1 MKLSLKEIK
10 EQLKQMLLEMSVVK
24 TDKGVLEY
32 EGDELAVGT
41 ALTIVNDEDP
51 DVKELANGEYVLED
65 GRTLIVESGELKEIV
80 EAPEVEPVEV
90 VEEPTEETE
99 PEVVEEPTEEVEPEV
114 VEEPTEE
121 VEPEVVEE
129 PTEEETPAEEEA
141 EPEVVEEPTEEDT
154 RIAELEAKIAELEAL
169 IAELTGNFKTLFS
182 TVEKM
187 SLAKPVTEEF
197 ENIKTTKK
205 TGNSKLDKFL
215 TKYGN

>member
-51 DVKELANGEYVLED
+51 EVKELANGEYVLED

-90 VEEPTEETE
+90 VEEPTEEET
-99 PEVVEEPTEEVEPEV
+99 EPEV